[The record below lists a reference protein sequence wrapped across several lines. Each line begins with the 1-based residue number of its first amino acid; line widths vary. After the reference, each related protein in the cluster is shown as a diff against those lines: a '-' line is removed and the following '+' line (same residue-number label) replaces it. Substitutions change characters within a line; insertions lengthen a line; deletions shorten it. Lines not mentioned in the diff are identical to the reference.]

1 MKVYAG
7 TVSGNSYKVKIL
19 LSLLKAPHELV
30 IIDLRNKQH
39 KGAEFMKINPRGEVP
54 ALEDGG
60 KVIWDS
66 AACLAYIARKFGGEQ
81 WLPSDAA
88 GLAEVMQWVAL
99 AATEIQCGLQYA
111 RRGVVQGRWTLGT
124 LEEGQRFGRIALDI
138 CEQRLKSNDW
148 LALDRPTIAEPA
160 CFPYIETAPE
170 AKVAL
175 EQYPSIVKWM
185 ERCRKLP
192 GWPGR

>member
-1 MKVYAG
+1 MKVYLG

-19 LSLLKAPHELV
+19 LALLKAPHEVV
-30 IIDLRNKQH
+30 IVDLKNKEH
-39 KGAEFMKINPRGEVP
+39 KGAPFLKINPRGEVP

-60 KVIWDS
+60 TVIWDS

-88 GLAEVMQWVAL
+88 GLAEVMQWIAL

-138 CEQRLKSNDW
+138 CEQRLKNNDW

-175 EQYPSIVKWM
+175 EPYPAIIKWM
-185 ERCRKLP
+185 ECCKKLP
-192 GWPGR
+192 GWPER